1 MSEPASL
8 YDYWNALY
16 ARRIL
21 IAIVAAASFGFA
33 LVMSWILPGF
43 YEARTV
49 FYLPYGLHAAPY
61 SAEDPAGLGQSPLL
75 PTPEEKAAGTH
86 VGILKSKDLLR
97 RVQQQFPDRS
107 LGTLRDNVDF
117 VVSKEF
123 LTEVY
128 ARDREADVAAG
139 IANAYAEAYEAFHR
153 EAMARRSRITRDA
166 MEAKLEANRTALAER
181 RAELAALQRQKSAVG
196 EIEERDRLTRLAAEL
211 GHELETT
218 RADRAATHGRVES
231 LERELVAERA
241 LYRGGEAA
249 LTSATIERLEQE
261 MAELEVEQAGLPYTR
276 EHPQS
281 VATAARLER
290 LRQSLD
296 AERGKLA
303 KSRSKQP
310 GSTYETLR
318 QRLVEEQ
325 SQQRYLEARTEAL
338 QRTIADLDARK
349 LVLGVELAALDDAQ
363 RRVDVLVTVQGALE
377 RNLEEARMQA
387 ENPAPAIVVTERAQ
401 TPERLAFPLPLL
413 NASVA
418 AVLGLAVGCYYA
430 LFADYLERIRR
441 ERVRRDMDWTPLA
454 PPSETGS

>member
-1 MSEPASL
+1 MSEQASL
-8 YDYWNALY
+8 YEYWNALY

-21 IAIVAAASFGFA
+21 IAVVAAASFGFA
-33 LVMSWILPGF
+33 LVLSWILPGF

-49 FYLPYGLHAAPY
+49 FYLPYGLQAAPY
-61 SAEDPAGLGQSPLL
+61 SVEDPAGLGQSPLL

-107 LGTLRDNVDF
+107 LDTLRDSVDF
-117 VVSKEF
+117 VVGKEF

-128 ARDREADVAAG
+128 ARDREAEVAAG

-153 EAMARRSRITRDA
+153 EAMARRSRITRDT
-166 MEAKLEANRTALAER
+166 MEAKLDANQTALAER

-196 EIEERDRLTRLAAEL
+196 GIEERDRLTNLATEL

-218 RADRAATHGRVES
+218 RADLSATQGRIKSLHG
-231 LERELVAERA
+231 ELGAERA
-241 LYRGGEAA
+241 LYRDGE
-249 LTSATIERLEQE
+249 SAFTNASIERLEQE
-261 MAELEVEQAGLPYTR
+261 VADLEVEQAGLPYTR
-276 EHPQS
+276 EHPQA

-290 LRQSLD
+290 LRQALE

-303 KSRSKQP
+303 KSRSKEP

-318 QRLVEEQ
+318 RRFVDEQ
-325 SQQRYLEARTEAL
+325 SQQRYLEARTGAL
-338 QRTIADLDARK
+338 ERTIADLDARK
-349 LVLGVELAALDDAQ
+349 LTLGVELAALDDAQ
-363 RRVDVLVTVQGALE
+363 RRVDMLVTVQGALE
-377 RNLEEARMQA
+377 RNLEEAGMQA
-387 ENPAPAIVVTERAQ
+387 EHPAPAIVVTERAEA
-401 TPERLAFPLPLL
+401 PARLAFPLPLL

-441 ERVRRDMDWTPLA
+441 ERVRREMDWTPLA